1 MSRGTSLRG
10 LALGTLAAPLTAE
23 AQPAGKLPRVGYI
36 WPGSGS
42 DPARLRRF
50 EAFRQG
56 LRELGYVEGQSI
68 VIEPRWADGKYDR
81 YPALVADLVR
91 LKVDVIVASGG
102 AATKAAQQATKT
114 IPIVMSVV
122 IEP

>member
-1 MSRGTSLRG
+1 MNRRTFLRG

-56 LRELGYVEGQSI
+56 LRDLGYVEGRDI
-68 VIEPRWADGKYDR
+68 ALEPRLGRRQVRSVPCLADRGSR
-81 YPALVADLVR
+81 CSPWLLSVA
-91 LKVDVIVASGG
+91 VIR
-102 AATKAAQQATKT
+102 TT
-114 IPIVMSVV
+114 
-122 IEP
+122 